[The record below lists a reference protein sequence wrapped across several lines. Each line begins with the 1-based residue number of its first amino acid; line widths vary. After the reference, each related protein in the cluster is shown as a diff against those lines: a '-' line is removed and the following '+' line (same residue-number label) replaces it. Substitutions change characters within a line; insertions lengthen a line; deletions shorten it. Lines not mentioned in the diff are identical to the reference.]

1 MALVREDYCQP
12 CAEQRRFI
20 NGKCCVCADRK
31 RREELAAWLSKTP
44 DEKLLDLHRR
54 VQVLEAGP
62 ARY

>member
-1 MALVREDYCQP
+1 MALVRDDYCHP
-12 CAEQRRFI
+12 CAAQRRFL
-20 NGKCCVCADRK
+20 NGKCVTCSDRK
-31 RREELAAWLSKTP
+31 RREELAAWLSKTA